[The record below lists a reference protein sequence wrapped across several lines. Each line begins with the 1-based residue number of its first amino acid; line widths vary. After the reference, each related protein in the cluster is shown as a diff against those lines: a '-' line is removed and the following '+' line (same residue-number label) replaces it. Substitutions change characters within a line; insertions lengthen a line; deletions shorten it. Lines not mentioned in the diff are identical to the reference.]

1 MDTVRCIWTSAL
13 AEGRNITIES
23 YKDLFLIREQSVE
36 LIFSDNTSIN
46 RFVIS
51 EAILQCL
58 KLLYEN
64 WTKDSELYSVN
75 TEGFFMTN
83 PKHQYQNKC
92 DDKFKTGHIGK
103 PFMTNTRSTYFE
115 KLCKENL
122 DTSKYTDYV
131 GDGCIYYGAAGCGKT
146 TKLCKLA
153 STAKDPVILSFTN
166 KAIENVK
173 SRIHVDLRDSCHT
186 FDSYFCDYHGRD
198 INSLDGKT
206 IFIEEYSMVPNKW
219 MTKIYRAS
227 GKAGNRNP
235 EPEPEREPE

>member
-75 TEGFFMTN
+75 TSISE
-83 PKHQYQNKC
+83 
-92 DDKFKTGHIGK
+92 
-103 PFMTNTRSTYFE
+103 
-115 KLCKENL
+115 
-122 DTSKYTDYV
+122 
-131 GDGCIYYGAAGCGKT
+131 
-146 TKLCKLA
+146 
-153 STAKDPVILSFTN
+153 
-166 KAIENVK
+166 
-173 SRIHVDLRDSCHT
+173 
-186 FDSYFCDYHGRD
+186 
-198 INSLDGKT
+198 
-206 IFIEEYSMVPNKW
+206 
-219 MTKIYRAS
+219 
-227 GKAGNRNP
+227 
-235 EPEPEREPE
+235 